1 MTILEIID
9 QLLVQDEIKNSLVDY
24 AKEYGFCRYR
34 NNDSID
40 WPPSTVLVCEDDM
53 PEGFDEDDYYH
64 LEDNLGC
71 KWFLIQKHSLN
82 N

>member
-9 QLLVQDEIKNSLVDY
+9 QLLVQVQIKKALVDY
-24 AKEYGFCRYR
+24 AKEYGYWR
-34 NNDSID
+34 NGNSHD
-40 WPPSTVLVCEDDM
+40 WPPNTTLVYEDDM